1 MRQLFAIAFGLA
13 LAGCATVPPAAQ
25 PGGVLDPIAREFVVQ
40 TLEIGE
46 RDPGFV
52 DAYYGPPEL
61 QAAAKARP
69 RSVAE
74 LKAASAALLTR
85 LDALPPSSG
94 MERERRENLRGLIV
108 AAHTRLR
115 MLSGEK
121 LPFVEEARGLFGVA
135 PELKPL
141 ASYDPMLANIDALVP
156 GTGTLADRVQAYEDR
171 FNIPADRL
179 RPVMDAAIAECRTRT
194 LRHIALPANER
205 FDLSFVTGKSWS
217 GYNYYQGDA
226 KSRIEINTDLPVR
239 ISRAVD
245 FGCHEGYPGHHVYNA
260 LLEQNLTRGR
270 GWIEF
275 SVYPLYSP
283 QSFVAEGSANYG
295 IELAFPG
302 EEQAAFEAR
311 VLYPLAGF
319 DPREAQRFSALR
331 VAKQGLKLAGLTIA
345 ADYLD
350 GKIDRETAIGLN
362 QKYSLESRA
371 RAAKSVDFV
380 DQYRTYVINYGL
392 GLDLVRAYVDAAGPR
407 EEARWARMRAI
418 LSEPTTPDD
427 LLKR

>member
-94 MERERRENLRGLIV
+94 LERERRENLRGLIV

>member
-94 MERERRENLRGLIV
+94 LERERRENLRGLIV

-141 ASYDPMLANIDALVP
+141 ASYDPMLAKIDALVP